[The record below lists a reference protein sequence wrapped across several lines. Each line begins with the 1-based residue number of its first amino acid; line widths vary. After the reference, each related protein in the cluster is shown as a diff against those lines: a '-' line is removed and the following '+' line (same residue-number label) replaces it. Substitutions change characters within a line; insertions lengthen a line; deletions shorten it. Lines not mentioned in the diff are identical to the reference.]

1 MKTELKDKLEKILSN
16 HFLVDARKLK
26 GSRYLEDLGITL
38 TEKKELLNLFED
50 EFQIQLNERDER
62 NIRTVRDTV
71 NILNQYLH
79 PNATITQ
86 KSSLCI

>member
-1 MKTELKDKLEKILSN
+1 MKAELKNKLEKILSN
-16 HFLVDARKLK
+16 HFLEDARKLK
-26 GSRYLEDLGITL
+26 GSQYLEDLGITL

-50 EFQIQLNERDER
+50 AFQIQLNERDEP

-71 NILNQYLH
+71 NILNQHLH
-79 PNATITQ
+79 PNAIITQ